1 MLDIISFNKA
11 LKAVWIKKYLD
22 ENIKGKWKL
31 FIDVE
36 LEPLGGPTV
45 LNNLNKADTTKV
57 AKELSPFLKEVLEI
71 WAELNYQ
78 DKITSVDSFLTQCL
92 WHNSLIRIMDKPI
105 FYKNWYQSGISRVNQ
120 FIKVEPNLFFSRTEF
135 EHMHNINVCPLA
147 F

>member
-1 MLDIISFNKA
+1 M
-11 LKAVWIKKYLD
+11 
-22 ENIKGKWKL
+22 
-31 FIDVE
+31 
-36 LEPLGGPTV
+36 V

-57 AKELSPFLKEVLEI
+57 AKGLSPFLKEVLEI

-147 F
+147 FCGIISTLKALWRNEKSDSIFNM